1 MIWDKMIFY
10 EHFKK
15 EGMISLPTFYN
26 QSMLRFYLCIFLIW
40 LSISPLS
47 ACAQKEEDSLTYIAF
62 GDSITEGLLENR
74 SISHTNGYFGYITKW
89 LQTNGYEVNAFN
101 YAKAGS
107 TSTDVQK
114 QLDHLAKHPNG
125 ADIITI
131 SVGANDF
138 IPHLK
143 AIQNAVFKEK
153 IATAR
158 YTLRQYEASTISLEE
173 VFTNTESAFEQLTP
187 ELLALQTFLNDLI
200 VTLENDESFQNLS
213 DAQAKME
220 AYKEHATTIENM
232 IKTTQQIT
240 TDFSKEKKEQHEGES
255 LLTSESDTSRQITSA
270 IADIAAMKQSIAT
283 AFESTQH
290 TELLPELQETYQSS
304 LDEASRKLKNS
315 YEALIHTQTQLV
327 ELDEALQYAGQL
339 FEKQPTALSTL
350 QTGKETIDKSFSD
363 AQGEVDTIAKNID
376 TILNDV
382 KKANPNVDVYIL
394 GYYNTFPYL
403 SEALQT
409 KTDALLISLNDTIEE
424 TAKANDVTYVPSFE
438 AFDGHYE
445 EFLPNVKDIHPSQ
458 AGYRTLAK
466 QFITEI
472 KEAYPPISKKKR

>member
-1 MIWDKMIFY
+1 
-10 EHFKK
+10 
-15 EGMISLPTFYN
+15 
-26 QSMLRFYLCIFLIW
+26 
-40 LSISPLS
+40 
-47 ACAQKEEDSLTYIAF
+47 
-62 GDSITEGLLENR
+62 
-74 SISHTNGYFGYITKW
+74 
-89 LQTNGYEVNAFN
+89 
-101 YAKAGS
+101 
-107 TSTDVQK
+107 
-114 QLDHLAKHPNG
+114 
-125 ADIITI
+125 
-131 SVGANDF
+131 
-138 IPHLK
+138 
-143 AIQNAVFKEK
+143 
-153 IATAR
+153 ATAR